1 MVKTI
6 ALWGFILVLSA
17 AALPS
22 TAAAQS
28 DDKTYVQFNTAHTFA
43 DILKQAMELKVR
55 ITLHLRSGIELGGR
69 VAEVST
75 HNVVLK
81 GLTQRDFYDAMV
93 RIDEIAAIE
102 ARARDN

>member
-6 ALWGFILVLSA
+6 ALWGFVLVLSA

-28 DDKTYVQFNTAHTFA
+28 DAKTYVQFNTAHSFA

-55 ITLHLRSGIELGGR
+55 ITLHLRSGIELGGH

-75 HNVVLK
+75 HHVVLK
-81 GLTQRDFYDAMV
+81 GLTQRDFYDAVV
-93 RIDEIAAIE
+93 RIQEIAAIE